1 MDRRRALA
9 SEPGFR
15 VACALCPL
23 CWPAVTRWPRRISRL
38 ERDGRPARQC
48 PTAWL
53 WRGDEHW
60 GCSLHGA
67 RGAPGPA
74 LPQGCCALFHP
85 LGSRGRVGPEEGGLQ
100 LQSSPGPTHGV
111 PPPEQGVR
119 GVRHAV
125 AVGTRRLCPEIA
137 DCWGWGRGPPAA
149 CPRSLAFPCP
159 PQGGSVPWD
168 CGPVSWPRPCGLG
181 CPLALGVLFSCAR
194 ALGGFTTGPASLV
207 EPGDPQDRGAPP
219 SLRAPVVRASPTQN
233 CGSFGVLVGAA
244 LGELAALFARSFP
257 SVRHVPGLAA
267 DTCGTRSQAL
277 GAAVRRTCR
286 AAVTRRTPGG
296 DRSQGRAVLAREG
309 EGARRCAAA
318 GSPSCS
324 GAEAAG
330 GGRGGALQGR
340 GCPSWPL
347 SPQGF
352 LGWAVWALL
361 LWSQGRWAE
370 RQRRLPCKPAVP
382 QPQAPGSRR
391 LCTCSSGR
399 VPRAHLRSSAR
410 GLASGAAAAFP
421 APEAPLWVRTHVP

>member
-1 MDRRRALA
+1 MAGP
-9 SEPGFR
+9 PG
-15 VACALCPL
+15 
-23 CWPAVTRWPRRISRL
+23 S
-38 ERDGRPARQC
+38 ARQ
-48 PTAWL
+48 
-53 WRGDEHW
+53 RGC
-60 GCSLHGA
+60 GAGTGTGGAASMA
-67 RGAPGPA
+67 RGAPRA
-74 LPQGCCALFHP
+74 LPSLGAAVPFHP

-100 LQSSPGPTHGV
+100 LQSSPGPAHGV

-119 GVRHAV
+119 GVGHAV

-137 DCWGWGRGPPAA
+137 DCWGRGRGPPAA

-168 CGPVSWPRPCGLG
+168 CGPVPWPRPWGLG

-244 LGELAALFARSFP
+244 LGELAALFARGFP
-257 SVRHVPGLAA
+257 SVRRVPGLAA

-277 GAAVRRTCR
+277 GSSRAQDVPCRSYAAD
-286 AAVTRRTPGG
+286 PGG

-309 EGARRCAAA
+309 EGARRRAAA

-324 GAEAAG
+324 GAGLPLLAAEPSG
-330 GGRGGALQGR
+330 LPGLGRVGVAAVVTGQVGGRTRAGSHANPTQT
-340 GCPSWPL
+340 P
-347 SPQGF
+347 
-352 LGWAVWALL
+352 
-361 LWSQGRWAE
+361 
-370 RQRRLPCKPAVP
+370 VP

>member
-1 MDRRRALA
+1 MSAATRTLGTRGAAALLLGAGWGCTPQGCPAGPPRVSGAELPQGTAPFGLCLRRGALPRPRCRPGVPTAPHREAPVSCLESPRKPRSSAASRPEAVDRRRALV

-38 ERDGRPARQC
+38 ERDGRPAGQC

-53 WRGDEHW
+53 WRGDGHW

-168 CGPVSWPRPCGLG
+168 CGPVPWPRPCGLG

-219 SLRAPVVRASPTQN
+219 SLRAPVVRASPTQS

-277 GAAVRRTCR
+277 GSSR
-286 AAVTRRTPGG
+286 AQDVP
-296 DRSQGRAVLAREG
+296 
-309 EGARRCAAA
+309 C
-318 GSPSCS
+318 CS
-324 GAEAAG
+324 YASDP
-330 GGRGGALQGR
+330 RG
-340 GCPSWPL
+340 
-347 SPQGF
+347 
-352 LGWAVWALL
+352 
-361 LWSQGRWAE
+361 
-370 RQRRLPCKPAVP
+370 
-382 QPQAPGSRR
+382 
-391 LCTCSSGR
+391 
-399 VPRAHLRSSAR
+399 
-410 GLASGAAAAFP
+410 
-421 APEAPLWVRTHVP
+421 